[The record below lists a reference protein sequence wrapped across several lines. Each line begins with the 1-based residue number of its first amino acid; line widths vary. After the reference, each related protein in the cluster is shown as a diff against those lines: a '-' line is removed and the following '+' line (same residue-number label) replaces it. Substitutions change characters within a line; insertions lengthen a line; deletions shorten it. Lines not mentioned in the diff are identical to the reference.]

1 MKKINIL
8 VISIQLFGMIF
19 LIHGILQLRYYSVA
33 EEYICAIK
41 HFQGQRSECFNEL
54 FPNKEIILDFWPSIY
69 IWIFLGLSLGILLV
83 SFLNWK
89 HKFSSLNT
97 LIVAIVMY
105 IIIRLKFFR
114 RGVFSQLFHSFTA
127 AFSDD
132 FTVQLIIGGVLF
144 TLTGITILW
153 ISVHPKL
160 LSIQND
166 FISP

>member
-8 VISIQLFGMIF
+8 VILIQLFGMIF

-33 EEYICAIK
+33 EQYICAIK
-41 HFQGQRSECFNEL
+41 HFQGQRSECFSEL

-69 IWIFLGLSLGILLV
+69 IWIFLGLLLGIFLV

-105 IIIRLKFFR
+105 VIIRLKFFR

-132 FTVQLIIGGVLF
+132 FTVQLIVGGVLF
-144 TLTGITILW
+144 TLIGITILW

-160 LSIQND
+160 FNIKND
-166 FISP
+166 FITH

>member
-8 VISIQLFGMIF
+8 VILIQLFGMIF

-41 HFQGQRSECFNEL
+41 HFQGQHSECFNEL

-69 IWIFLGLSLGILLV
+69 IWIFLGLLLGIFLV

-105 IIIRLKFFR
+105 VIIRLKFFR

-132 FTVQLIIGGVLF
+132 FTVQLIVGGVLF
-144 TLTGITILW
+144 TLIGITILW

-160 LSIQND
+160 ISIQKD
-166 FISP
+166 FISH